1 MVVWHGRSLKKPT
14 GGIRR
19 MMRKKR
25 KREMGREFLEPKVG
39 PRKLVKI
46 RVRGGNY
53 KLRLLSA
60 DFANVTDPSTGKT
73 SKVRIVTVVENPANP
88 HFSRRNV
95 ITKGAIIETEIGKA
109 RVTSRPGQDGVVNA
123 VLIEPAASS

>member
-1 MVVWHGRSLKKPT
+1 MVVWHGRSLRKPT

-19 MMRKKR
+19 MARKKR
-25 KREMGREFLEPKVG
+25 KREIGRIFLEPKVG
-39 PRKLVKI
+39 PKKLVKV
-46 RVRGGNY
+46 RVRGGNQ

-60 DFANVTDPSTGKT
+60 DFANVVDPSTGKA
-73 SKVRIVTVVENPANP
+73 SKVRIITVVKNPANP

-123 VLIEPAASS
+123 VLIEPKTSS